1 MLYDALIS
9 MDEGIPKTWGQIQ
22 LPTHPRPLS
31 FGMPSSPI
39 MGLYPTPS
47 TSFMMEHYI

>member
-1 MLYDALIS
+1 MLYDGSS

-31 FGMPSSPI
+31 FAMPSSPI
-39 MGLYPTPS
+39 MGLYYPTPS
-47 TSFMMEHYI
+47 TS

>member
-1 MLYDALIS
+1 MLYDGFS

-31 FGMPSSPI
+31 FGMPSTYYGPLPYTINFI
-39 MGLYPTPS
+39 MELY
-47 TSFMMEHYI
+47 I